1 MTETTRDRILEA
13 ARDLL
18 ATRGVK
24 RTTMEDVADRA
35 GISRV
40 TVYRYFGDRV
50 QLIRAATLQMA
61 EALEAVA
68 ADMGSEASPDVEAYL
83 ARIGESVMELPPGV
97 MGAMADLQRVHP
109 EVYAEVRDRERT
121 AIRSLFDLL
130 YSAAEAQ
137 GRIRP
142 GLDRRVV
149 EVLFWEIVTGFLDN
163 PELSRQGLTPSQ
175 VFDTTAAVL
184 LRGILIDR
192 PTG

>member
-1 MTETTRDRILEA
+1 MTATTRDRILDA

-18 ATRGVK
+18 ATRGVR

-50 QLIRAATLQMA
+50 RLIRSAALQTA

-68 ADMGSEASPDVEAYL
+68 ADMGSEAAPDVEAYL
-83 ARIGESVMELPPGV
+83 GRIGEAVMQLPAGV
-97 MGAMADLQRVHP
+97 MGAMAELQRVHP
-109 EVYAEVRDRERT
+109 EVYTEVRDRERA
-121 AIRSLFDLL
+121 AIRALFDLL
-130 YSAAEAQ
+130 YAAAEAQ

-184 LRGILIDR
+184 LRGILVDR
-192 PTG
+192 LPR

>member
-1 MTETTRDRILEA
+1 
-13 ARDLL
+13 
-18 ATRGVK
+18 
-24 RTTMEDVADRA
+24 MEDVADRA

-50 QLIRAATLQMA
+50 QLIRAAALQMA
-61 EALEAVA
+61 EALEAVIL
-68 ADMGSEASPDVEAYL
+68 DMGSETAPDLDAYL
-83 ARIGESVMELPPGV
+83 ERIGATVMDLPAGV

-109 EVYAEVRDRERT
+109 EVYTEVRGRERT

-130 YSAAEAQ
+130 YSAAETQ

-163 PELSRQGLTPSQ
+163 PELNRQGLTPSQ

-184 LRGILIDR
+184 LRGILVDR
-192 PTG
+192 R

>member
-1 MTETTRDRILEA
+1 MTATTRERILEA

-18 ATRGVK
+18 ATRGV
-24 RTTMEDVADRA
+24 RRMTMEDVADRA

-50 QLIRAATLQMA
+50 QLIRAAALQMA
-61 EALEAVA
+61 EALEAVIL
-68 ADMGSEASPDVEAYL
+68 DMGSETAPDLDAYL
-83 ARIGESVMELPPGV
+83 ERIGEAVMDLPAGV

-109 EVYAEVRDRERT
+109 EVYSEVRGRERA

-130 YSAAEAQ
+130 YSAAETQ

-149 EVLFWEIVTGFLDN
+149 EVLFGEIVTGFLDN
-163 PELSRQGLTPSQ
+163 PELNRQGLTPSQ

-184 LRGILIDR
+184 LRGILVDR
-192 PTG
+192 R